1 MEQKKKDI
9 SIILEPVQKAL
20 GSVDEKISLLEK
32 ERVGAYSELK
42 NQITDLVLTQKEL
55 RSETS
60 NLVKALRTPA
70 ARGQWGEMQL
80 RRVVEMAGML
90 SHCDFLEQVS
100 TDDGKLRPDMVIRLP
115 GDKKII
121 VDAKTPLVAYLE
133 ALETTDDAQ
142 RIIWLE
148 DHARHV
154 RTHIRSLSQKAYWEQ
169 FQPTPEFVVMFLP
182 GESFFSAALEK
193 DPSLIEFGV
202 KEKVILATP
211 TTLIALLRA
220 VAFGWRQEG
229 IAENARAI
237 SELGREL
244 HKRLGDMT
252 QHFSRL
258 GKQIHHNTKE
268 QTLGMPLPKG
278 EVTLYHGDEKGAIEV
293 LGKAFIPHTAM
304 AKDPTVKE
312 AKAKEKMAQL
322 EAVNLKRRSEA
333 EYVAAK
339 MENAMVTLIRQASE
353 VGQLYGS
360 IRGRDIE
367 EALLAA
373 GYTLSRG
380 QVEIAAPIKTL
391 GIHVTHV
398 VLHPEVKVPVRV
410 NIANKIATVAFHGV
424 STQEVTVEVQ
434 MSSGLPAFNIVG
446 LADKAVAESRERIRA
461 SFHHLGLSL
470 PPRRITVNLAP
481 ADIQKEGSHYDL
493 PVALGLMASMEILD
507 PVELSNYTVLGEL
520 GLDGALAPVV
530 GVLPA
535 ALNAREAEKK
545 LRGLGIQ
552 VLSPPQAELCS
563 NAQKTQL
570 DMKDIKGQFLA
581 KRALEIAAAGGH
593 NVLFIGPPG
602 AGKSMLA
609 QRLPSILPKLEPAEA
624 LEVTMIHS
632 LAGLLPED
640 GLITERGGA
649 RTKPGEI
656 SLAHQGVLFL
666 DELPEFARS
675 TLESLRQPLETGKII
690 VARANNHNGNVIECQ
705 DVLRNTN
712 LKSLDHL
719 WIGSIWFSIQQI
731 RRYGE
736 EDDQLLP
743 LNAVTDGEKL
753 HEIATPDSDGQHLL
767 SIAIEKMRLSA
778 RSYHRVL
785 RVARTIADIEG
796 AEIVR
801 RPHIAEALSYRQG
814 GGKVG

>member
-1 MEQKKKDI
+1 MAFLEFLIAYPLILLGFLGLAIGMIIQTLSKRSLFQKLRVSEENRFQTLSQLAVYQEKLSRHVEIEEEKNILRGRVVSLEVENTELKSTIFHERQLMQEKLQLIEQSQLQLTETFKNLSNQALLANNQSFMGLAKSSFDKFLEATKNDMEQKKKDI

-258 GKQIHHNTKE
+258 GKQIHHVVESYNQSIGTFERRVLVSARKFNQLDPGLE
-268 QTLGMPLPKG
+268 DKSMEMLNCLDSVPRSVQS
-278 EVTLYHGDEKGAIEV
+278 IEV
-293 LGKAFIPHTAM
+293 
-304 AKDPTVKE
+304 
-312 AKAKEKMAQL
+312 
-322 EAVNLKRRSEA
+322 
-333 EYVAAK
+333 
-339 MENAMVTLIRQASE
+339 
-353 VGQLYGS
+353 
-360 IRGRDIE
+360 
-367 EALLAA
+367 
-373 GYTLSRG
+373 
-380 QVEIAAPIKTL
+380 
-391 GIHVTHV
+391 
-398 VLHPEVKVPVRV
+398 
-410 NIANKIATVAFHGV
+410 
-424 STQEVTVEVQ
+424 
-434 MSSGLPAFNIVG
+434 
-446 LADKAVAESRERIRA
+446 
-461 SFHHLGLSL
+461 
-470 PPRRITVNLAP
+470 
-481 ADIQKEGSHYDL
+481 KEGAD
-493 PVALGLMASMEILD
+493 
-507 PVELSNYTVLGEL
+507 
-520 GLDGALAPVV
+520 
-530 GVLPA
+530 
-535 ALNAREAEKK
+535 
-545 LRGLGIQ
+545 
-552 VLSPPQAELCS
+552 
-563 NAQKTQL
+563 
-570 DMKDIKGQFLA
+570 
-581 KRALEIAAAGGH
+581 
-593 NVLFIGPPG
+593 
-602 AGKSMLA
+602 
-609 QRLPSILPKLEPAEA
+609 
-624 LEVTMIHS
+624 
-632 LAGLLPED
+632 
-640 GLITERGGA
+640 
-649 RTKPGEI
+649 
-656 SLAHQGVLFL
+656 
-666 DELPEFARS
+666 
-675 TLESLRQPLETGKII
+675 TLE
-690 VARANNHNGNVIECQ
+690 
-705 DVLRNTN
+705 
-712 LKSLDHL
+712 
-719 WIGSIWFSIQQI
+719 
-731 RRYGE
+731 
-736 EDDQLLP
+736 
-743 LNAVTDGEKL
+743 
-753 HEIATPDSDGQHLL
+753 
-767 SIAIEKMRLSA
+767 
-778 RSYHRVL
+778 
-785 RVARTIADIEG
+785 
-796 AEIVR
+796 
-801 RPHIAEALSYRQG
+801 
-814 GGKVG
+814 